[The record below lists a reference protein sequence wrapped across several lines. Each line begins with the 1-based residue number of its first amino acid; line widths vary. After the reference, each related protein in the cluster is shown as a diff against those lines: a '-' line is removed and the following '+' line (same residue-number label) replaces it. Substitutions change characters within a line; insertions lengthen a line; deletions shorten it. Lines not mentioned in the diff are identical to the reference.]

1 MKHANRAI
9 FNQFSKAIRAA
20 MVLLVFALWLVQ
32 KTHATFSTNQEPN
45 WNQSRLGHLHFPAF
59 NKFSCFYSE
68 FSMAPFD
75 ILYRSA
81 LRLAAVIT
89 LVLGLRHSIE
99 YALKAQVLIILVL
112 GEYSPSAVSFRWYCF
127 AIQFRRRWY
136 FCLVSHVVEH
146 RTAVRKVESLS
157 SRSDQHSG
165 S

>member
-1 MKHANRAI
+1 MPI
-9 FNQFSKAIRAA
+9 EQFSINFRKQSGLPWFCSSLLCGWFRKLTPPFRPIRSRTETNRD
-20 MVLLVFALWLVQ
+20 LVTCV
-32 KTHATFSTNQEPN
+32 
-45 WNQSRLGHLHFPAF
+45 FPAF

-127 AIQFRRRWY
+127 AIQFRWRWY

-157 SRSDQHSG
+157 SRSDQHSV

>member
-1 MKHANRAI
+1 MPIEPFSINFRKQSGLPWFCSSLLCGWSRKLTPPFRPIRNRTET
-9 FNQFSKAIRAA
+9 NRD
-20 MVLLVFALWLVQ
+20 LVTCV
-32 KTHATFSTNQEPN
+32 
-45 WNQSRLGHLHFPAF
+45 FPAF

-127 AIQFRRRWY
+127 AIQFRWRWY

-157 SRSDQHSG
+157 SRSDQHSV